1 MDKLTAEKIREVIGL
16 TDDELTLRILETGA
30 SESDLVAA
38 LTWLE
43 EDDYIGPETHH
54 LPDRAV
60 ARLCEILE
68 QEKGPVE
75 ERD

>member
-1 MDKLTAEKIREVIGL
+1 MDKLTAEKIREVIGP
-16 TDDELTLRILETGA
+16 TDDDVILRILDTGA
-30 SESDLVAA
+30 GESDLVAA

-54 LPDRAV
+54 LPTRAV
-60 ARLCEILE
+60 ARLFEILE